1 MLHSRVSVT
10 VRLSVDTQFLNYV
23 KRYPY
28 HCVADDDGGLGE
40 AWDGSH
46 EMSILGHLQT
56 MNKLI
61 DPAHLAHSS
70 V

>member
-1 MLHSRVSVT
+1 M
-10 VRLSVDTQFLNYV
+10 
-23 KRYPY
+23 
-28 HCVADDDGGLGE
+28 ADDDGGLGE

-70 V
+70 D